1 MEGLPKSQMKDV
13 LFVVMDRLTKYVHF
27 IPLSHAYISTKV
39 ASLYMQFAFKLH
51 GMLCTIVSDRDPIFT
66 SCFWTKLIRLQGVAL
81 AMSSS
86 YHPQTNGQIKVVNK
100 SLEHYL
106 RAFATDKLPAWVKWL
121 PLAEFWFNMN
131 FHTSVKLTPFKALY
145 GYHPPR
151 VLDYVAGTTEVGI
164 VDLMLKNRQQRLTL
178 LKHNLYVPLCS
189 SRKNEV
195 VC

>member
-1 MEGLPKSQMKDV
+1 M
-13 LFVVMDRLTKYVHF
+13 
-27 IPLSHAYISTKV
+27 
-39 ASLYMQFAFKLH
+39 
-51 GMLCTIVSDRDPIFT
+51 
-66 SCFWTKLIRLQGVAL
+66 
-81 AMSSS
+81 
-86 YHPQTNGQIKVVNK
+86 
-100 SLEHYL
+100 EHYL